1 MGSTAIAPVIKPTKQ
16 SKKNTGEPET
26 THPGKRG
33 RKSNAEKQ
41 LQQQAVEDVDM
52 PQQSTPEKRK
62 QSNGNGNGNKPPKAK
77 RKTKRERELEQ
88 LALEQERK
96 YSPETTQQSS
106 ASASAE
112 PTSPKVKKT
121 IEKEKQILPSQIGI
135 QKVREELE
143 QAKNAGK

>member
-1 MGSTAIAPVIKPTKQ
+1 MNEQIETELDKNDANQEQQRANIVNILQSHLGEVTQTQTDFVHQLVQPNTGGASSSTAIAPVIKPTKQ

-62 QSNGNGNGNKPPKAK
+62 Q
-77 RKTKRERELEQ
+77 
-88 LALEQERK
+88 
-96 YSPETTQQSS
+96 
-106 ASASAE
+106 
-112 PTSPKVKKT
+112 TS
-121 IEKEKQILPSQIGI
+121 G
-135 QKVREELE
+135 
-143 QAKNAGK
+143 G

>member
-52 PQQSTPEKRK
+52 PQQSTSEKRK
-62 QSNGNGNGNKPPKAK
+62 QSNGNGNGNKQPKAK

-88 LALEQERK
+88 LALEEERK

-106 ASASAE
+106 SAE
-112 PTSPKVKKT
+112 PSSPKVKKT
-121 IEKEKQILPSQIGI
+121 IEKPKQISPSQIGI
-135 QKVREELE
+135 Q
-143 QAKNAGK
+143 